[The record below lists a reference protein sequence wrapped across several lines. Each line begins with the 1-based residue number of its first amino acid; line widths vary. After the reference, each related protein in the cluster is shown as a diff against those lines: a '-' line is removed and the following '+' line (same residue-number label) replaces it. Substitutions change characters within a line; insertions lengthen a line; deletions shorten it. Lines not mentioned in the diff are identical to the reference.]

1 MKNKFEILGL
11 IITGFALLTQFY
23 LIIENRQASIT
34 ETIIRFFSFF
44 TVLTNTL
51 VALFFI
57 TIIFKLKQGPF
68 KILSNQTALTA
79 ITTFILIV
87 GLVYQF
93 ALRGI
98 WQPTGMQYLIDE
110 LLHSIM
116 PLYVLIYWLFTLDK
130 SALELKPVFTWLLYP
145 MFYLL
150 LVFTRGYFSGFY
162 PYPFLNIPEIGLINT
177 LQNMLIIIG
186 VTAILFSIMLFIGKI
201 IISKRTVS
209 IHQEEN

>member
-1 MKNKFEILGL
+1 
-11 IITGFALLTQFY
+11 
-23 LIIENRQASIT
+23 
-34 ETIIRFFSFF
+34 
-44 TVLTNTL
+44 
-51 VALFFI
+51 
-57 TIIFKLKQGPF
+57 
-68 KILSNQTALTA
+68 
-79 ITTFILIV
+79 
-87 GLVYQF
+87 
-93 ALRGI
+93 
-98 WQPTGMQYLIDE
+98 
-110 LLHSIM
+110 M

-150 LVFTRGYFSGFY
+150 FVFTRGYFSGFY

-177 LQNMLIIIG
+177 LQNILVIIG